1 VIGQVLCAALGI
13 FVLALFGRI
22 ILSWFPTRPGSPVGS
37 AAAVLDRVTEP
48 VLGPARRIIPP
59 IRIGGIGL
67 DISAMLVVIVFQML
81 RRAICA

>member
-1 VIGQVLCAALGI
+1 L
-13 FVLALFGRI
+13 
-22 ILSWFPTRPGSPVGS
+22 S

-59 IRIGGIGL
+59 IRIGGMGL